1 MPPRFTHKEE
11 HFLTCKTHPRHQSHV
26 PRLPQRLLH
35 PPPPWP
41 QPLIQKSLP
50 GELGGSRMR
59 QARTPSTIT
68 GNATQSKARPT
79 VSYTPSQATPATR
92 MPT

>member
-1 MPPRFTHKEE
+1 MK
-11 HFLTCKTHPRHQSHV
+11 LAV
-26 PRLPQRLLH
+26 Y
-35 PPPPWP
+35 
-41 QPLIQKSLP
+41 QKSLP